1 MEFRQGNE
9 LDGTQYNGT
18 ANHDCYSLQN
28 LTATF
33 FVERD
38 AYLNLNLAAAATGN
52 KLLRL
57 LEELSLR
64 SYVKSSITTWRK
76 SL

>member
-1 MEFRQGNE
+1 MLASVPGWYAPN
-9 LDGTQYNGT
+9 
-18 ANHDCYSLQN
+18 CYSLQD

-38 AYLNLNLAAAATGN
+38 AYLNLNLATTATGDE
-52 KLLRL
+52 LLRL

-64 SYVKSSITTWRK
+64 SYVYSSVTTWRK